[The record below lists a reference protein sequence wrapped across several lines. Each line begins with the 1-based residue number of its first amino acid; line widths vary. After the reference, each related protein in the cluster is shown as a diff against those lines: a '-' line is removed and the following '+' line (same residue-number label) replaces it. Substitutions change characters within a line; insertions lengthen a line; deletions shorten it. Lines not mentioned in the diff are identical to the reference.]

1 MRKYWFLLI
10 LLLIS
15 VARVSAEDIQFV
27 ISAPN
32 AIVKGARVQL
42 QYILRGG
49 EPSGEVQIP
58 DEIKGFD
65 ILFGPSVMQSYSSSN
80 INGKV
85 TSDSNITYTWVLMAK
100 SEGTFTL
107 PAATVKVNG
116 RNYTSNTAKIKIL
129 PPDKNA
135 QAQQPGQQPQT
146 ITSSSTANNIKP
158 EDAFI
163 RAIFSK
169 TKVNEQ
175 EAVMVT
181 FRFYTVLNVR
191 SIGKV
196 EFPEFEGFM
205 SEELE
210 LPANRQLTLEH
221 YNGRN
226 YMAID
231 IKKSLLFPQRS
242 GKMTIPA
249 GTMEFVFEVST
260 GQRMRTIFGTQEM
273 MTDSRKV
280 LKTNPVVVNVSP
292 LPTEGRPANFS
303 GGVGTFVFRPKI
315 SAEKIKANDPV
326 TITLDIEGTGNMKLI
341 KNPEIKFH
349 KDFETYDPKV
359 TNDFK
364 ITERGLSGKKTIEY
378 LFIPRYQGKFT
389 IPPIEFSYYDTQ
401 SHTYKTVSSPEYHL
415 DVAKDPNA
423 GNAASTS
430 YMNQQEVKVDQDIRY
445 IKTGEFKFK
454 NSDNFIVGSL
464 PYILCYIIPALLFAV
479 FAIVYRKQIKANAN
493 VSLMRTKKANKV
505 ASKRLKLAKQY
516 LKTHNKDKFYEEV
529 LRAVW
534 GYLSDKLTIPVADL
548 NRENIEIE
556 LLKYGVE
563 DELMKQ
569 YISILDTCEFAR
581 YAPSESD
588 TAMDKLY
595 EDTVDAIGRMES
607 VIKKKLAAK

>member
-15 VARVSAEDIQFV
+15 VISASAEEIKFI
-27 ISAPN
+27 ISSQDAT
-32 AIVKGARVQL
+32 VKGAQIQL
-42 QYILRGG
+42 QYVLRGG
-49 EPSGEVQIP
+49 EATGIQIP

-65 ILFGPSVMQSYSSSN
+65 ILYGPSVMQSYSSSN

-85 TSDSNITYTWVLMAK
+85 TSESNVTYTWILMAK

-107 PAATVKVNG
+107 PAATAKVNG
-116 RNYTSNTAKIKIL
+116 RNYTSNSKTIRVL

-135 QAQQPGQQPQT
+135 QQQQPGRQPQA
-146 ITSSSTANNIKP
+146 ITSSSTADNIKAD
-158 EDAFI
+158 DAFV

-191 SIGKV
+191 NIGKV

-210 LPANRQLTLEH
+210 LSPNRQLTLEH

-226 YMAID
+226 YMTID

-242 GKMTIPA
+242 GTMTIPS

-260 GQRMRTIFGTQEM
+260 GQVMRTIFGTQEM
-273 MTDSRKV
+273 MTDSKKV
-280 LKTNPVVVNVSP
+280 LKTKPVVVNVSP
-292 LPTEGRPANFS
+292 LPTEGRPTSFS
-303 GGVGTFVFRPKI
+303 GGVGAFIFKPKI
-315 SAEKIKANDPV
+315 SEQKIKANDAV
-326 TITLDIEGTGNMKLI
+326 TITLEIEGTGNMKLI
-341 KNPEIKFH
+341 KNPEIKFP

-364 ITERGLSGKKTIEY
+364 ITEKGLSGKKTIEY

-389 IPPIEFSYYDTQ
+389 IPPIEFSYYDSQ
-401 SHTYKTVSSPEYHL
+401 SRTYKTVSSPEYHL

-423 GNAASTS
+423 GNSTS
-430 YMNQQEVKVDQDIRY
+430 LSYTNQQEVKVDQDIRY

-454 NSDNFIVGSL
+454 DPDSFIVGSMSYL
-464 PYILCYIIPALLFAV
+464 LWYIIPTLLFAI
-479 FAIVYRKQIKANAN
+479 FAFVYRKQIQANAN

-556 LLKYGVE
+556 LAEYGAGE
-563 DELMKQ
+563 DLIKQ

-588 TAMDKLY
+588 AAMDKLY
-595 EDTVDAIGRMES
+595 TDTVDAIGKMES
-607 VIKKKLAAK
+607 VIKKKLTVK